1 MVKPIKQI
9 WFYNNTDLHVNV
21 SGWVSVMDGLSSLKS
36 VVVKPSEKII
46 VHSSVGE
53 WHLDSMFYDDEY
65 YKLWKDRGLQKYCN
79 VGKFRSQPCASGNY
93 AWMEYDNPFI
103 CSYSEIEGDVIGFM
117 TFEMTE

>member
-1 MVKPIKQI
+1 MDNPIKEI
-9 WFYNNTDLHVNV
+9 WFYNNTDLHINV

-65 YKLWKDRGLQKYCN
+65 YKLWKDRGLEKYHI
-79 VGKFRSQPCASGNY
+79 VGKFRSQPAASGNY
-93 AWMEYDNPFI
+93 SWMEYDKPFT
-103 CSYSEIEGDVIGFM
+103 CTYSEIEENVRGVM